1 MRHVDRP
8 QITFFGAADTVTGSR
23 YLVEYGS
30 SQILLES
37 GLFQG
42 PRDIRQRNWDD
53 LSVPAHELDAVVI
66 SHAHLD
72 HCGYLP
78 RLWRQG
84 YRGPIYLTPDT
95 ANLASIVL
103 RDSARIQEE
112 DAFYA
117 KKKGYSKHA
126 EPLPLYDQDD
136 AEGAISLFRP
146 VNFTAW
152 QELPEGGRVRF
163 LPAGHILGAAIVDIE
178 CGGVRI
184 LHSGDLGQGDHP
196 LLVGP
201 HVIPAEHYD
210 AVLVESTYG
219 DREHPPK
226 DDSLS
231 EVITKTISRGGT
243 VLIPAFAVDRTEVL
257 LHALNEAMEAGDI
270 PKVPIYVDSPMAI
283 EALTV
288 YRHAIDRDHAEIR
301 PEIREHLSA
310 SDVFDPGT
318 LETLRTPEES
328 KSINGA
334 PPCII
339 ISASGMAT
347 GGRVLHHLKRL
358 LPDPLSSVIL
368 VGYQAGGTRGAQ
380 LRDGATE
387 VKIHGEQ
394 VPVRAEIHDLGYF
407 SVHAD
412 RNDVLGWLRSAQ
424 IPPKRIVLIHGENEE
439 RRELAPV
446 VEEATG
452 VRAYTPGYEETL
464 TL

>member
-1 MRHVDRP
+1 MSTVDRP
-8 QITFFGAADTVTGSR
+8 RITFFGAADTVTGSR

-42 PRDIRQRNWDD
+42 PRELRQRNWDD
-53 LSVPAHELDAVVI
+53 LSVPASELDAVVI

-95 ANLASIVL
+95 ANLAAIVL
-103 RDSARIQEE
+103 RDSARLQEE

-117 KKKGYSKHA
+117 QKKGYSKHK

-146 VNFTAW
+146 VNFSAE
-152 QELPEGGRVRF
+152 QDLPEGGRVRF
-163 LPAGHILGAAIVDIE
+163 LPAGHILGAAIVDVE

-201 HVIPAEHYD
+201 HVIPEVEYD

-219 DREHPPK
+219 DRVHPPR
-226 DDSLS
+226 DNTLDQ
-231 EVITKTISRGGT
+231 VISSTINRGGT

-257 LHALNEAMEAGDI
+257 LHAINEAVEAGEI
-270 PKVPIYVDSPMAI
+270 PRVPIYVDSPMAI

-288 YRHAIDRDHAEIR
+288 YRHAIDRDHSEIR

-310 SDVFDPGT
+310 ADVFDPGT
-318 LETLRTPEES
+318 LETLRTPEDS

-358 LPDPLSSVIL
+358 LPDPLNSVVL

-380 LRDGATE
+380 LRDGAE
-387 VKIHGEQ
+387 HVRIHGED
-394 VPVRAEIHDLGYF
+394 VAVRAEIHDVGFF

-412 RNDVLGWLRSAQ
+412 RNDVLAWLRSAT
-424 IPPKRIVLIHGENEE
+424 IAPKRIVLIHGENEE
-439 RRELAPV
+439 RNELAPV
-446 VEEATG
+446 VEEKTG
-452 VRAYTPGYEETL
+452 VKVFTPGYEETL

>member
-53 LSVPAHELDAVVI
+53 LSVPAHELDAVII

-412 RNDVLGWLRSAQ
+412 RNDVLGWLRSAE

>member
-1 MRHVDRP
+1 MGSVDRP

-23 YLVEYGS
+23 YLIEYSS
-30 SQILLES
+30 SQVLLES

-42 PRDIRQRNWDD
+42 PRELRQRNWDD
-53 LSVPAHELDAVVI
+53 LSVPARELDAVVV

-84 YRGPIYLTPDT
+84 YRGPVYLTPDT
-95 ANLASIVL
+95 ANLASIIL
-103 RDSARIQEE
+103 RDSARLQEE

-117 KKKGYSKHA
+117 KKKGFSKHA

-201 HVIPAEHYD
+201 HVIPAEQYD

-219 DREHPPK
+219 DREHPAQ
-226 DDSLS
+226 DDSLA
-231 EVITKTISRGGT
+231 EVISNTIQRGGT

-257 LHALNEAMEAGDI
+257 LHALNQAMEAGKI
-270 PKVPIYVDSPMAI
+270 PLVPIYVDSPMAI

-288 YRHAIDRDHAEIR
+288 YRHAIDRDHSEIR

-380 LRDGATE
+380 LRDGATQLR
-387 VKIHGEQ
+387 IHGED
-394 VPVRAEIHDLGYF
+394 VSVRAEIHDLGFF

-412 RNDVLGWLRSAQ
+412 RNDVVGWLRTAE
-424 IPPKRIVLIHGENEE
+424 IPPRRIVLIHGENEE
-439 RRELAPV
+439 RDELAPV

-452 VRAYTPGYEETL
+452 VRVYTPRYEETL

>member
-53 LSVPAHELDAVVI
+53 LSVPAHELDAVII

>member
-1 MRHVDRP
+1 MATVSTP

-23 YLVEYGS
+23 FLIEYGS

-42 PRDIRQRNWDD
+42 PRELRQRNWDD
-53 LSVPAHELDAVVI
+53 LSVPADQLDAVMI

-95 ANLASIVL
+95 ANLAAIVL
-103 RDSARIQEE
+103 RDSAHLQEE
-112 DAFYA
+112 DAKYA
-117 KKKGYSKHA
+117 AKRGYSKHKK
-126 EPLPLYDQDD
+126 PLPLYDSDD
-136 AEGAISLFRP
+136 AEGAISLFVP
-146 VNFTAW
+146 VNFSAW
-152 QELPEGGRVRF
+152 HELPEGGRVRF
-163 LPAGHILGAAIVDIE
+163 LPAGHILGAALVDLDLP
-178 CGGVRI
+178 GARI
-184 LHSGDLGQGDHP
+184 LHSGDLGEGNHP
-196 LLVGP
+196 LLQGP
-201 HVIPAEHYD
+201 HEIPAEHYD
-210 AVLVESTYG
+210 AVMVESTYG
-219 DREHPPK
+219 NRVHPPR
-226 DDSLS
+226 DASLA
-231 EVITKTISRGGT
+231 ETISQTINRGGT

-257 LHALNEAMEAGDI
+257 LYAINEAMEAGEI
-270 PKVPIYVDSPMAI
+270 PTVPIYVDSPMAI
-283 EALTV
+283 NALVV
-288 YRHAIDRDHAEIR
+288 YRHAIDADHVEIR

-310 SDVFDPGT
+310 RDVFNPGT
-318 LETLRTPEES
+318 LETLRSPDES

-358 LPDPLSSVIL
+358 LPDEKNSVIL
-368 VGYQAGGTRGAQ
+368 VGYQAMGTRGAA

-387 VKIHGEQ
+387 VKIHGSMIS
-394 VPVRAEIHDLGYF
+394 VRAEVHDLAFF

-412 RNDVLGWLRSAQ
+412 RDDVVGWLKTAE
-424 IPPKRIVLIHGENEE
+424 IPPKRIVLVHGENDQ
-439 RRELAPV
+439 RNELAPV

-452 VRAYTPGYEETL
+452 SPVVMPGYEETL

>member
-53 LSVPAHELDAVVI
+53 LSVPAHELDAVII

-243 VLIPAFAVDRTEVL
+243 VLIPAFAVDRTEAL

-380 LRDGATE
+380 LRDGASE

>member
-1 MRHVDRP
+1 MGSVDRP

-23 YLVEYGS
+23 YLIEYGS
-30 SQILLES
+30 SQVLLES

-42 PRDIRQRNWDD
+42 PRELRQRNWDD
-53 LSVPAHELDAVVI
+53 LSVPARELDAVVV

-84 YRGPIYLTPDT
+84 YRGPVYLTPDT
-95 ANLASIVL
+95 ANLASIIL
-103 RDSARIQEE
+103 RDSARLQEE

-117 KKKGYSKHA
+117 KKKGFSKHA

-201 HVIPAEHYD
+201 HVIPAEQYD

-219 DREHPPK
+219 DREHPAQ
-226 DDSLS
+226 DDSLA
-231 EVITKTISRGGT
+231 EVISNTIERGGT

-257 LHALNEAMEAGDI
+257 LHALNQAMEAGKI
-270 PKVPIYVDSPMAI
+270 PLVPIYVDSPMAI

-288 YRHAIDRDHAEIR
+288 YRHAIDRDHSEIR

-380 LRDGATE
+380 LRDGATQLR
-387 VKIHGEQ
+387 IHGDD
-394 VPVRAEIHDLGYF
+394 VSVRAEIHDLGFF

-412 RNDVLGWLRSAQ
+412 RNDVVGWLRTAEV
-424 IPPKRIVLIHGENEE
+424 PPRRIVLIHGENEE
-439 RRELAPV
+439 RDELAPV

-452 VRAYTPGYEETL
+452 VRVYTPRYEETL

>member
-1 MRHVDRP
+1 MGSVDRP

-23 YLVEYGS
+23 YLIEYGS
-30 SQILLES
+30 SQVLLES

-42 PRDIRQRNWDD
+42 PRELRQRNWDD
-53 LSVPAHELDAVVI
+53 LSVPARELDAVVV

-84 YRGPIYLTPDT
+84 YRGPVYLTPDT
-95 ANLASIVL
+95 ANLASIIL
-103 RDSARIQEE
+103 RDSARLQEE

-117 KKKGYSKHA
+117 KKKGFSKHA

-201 HVIPAEHYD
+201 HVIPAERYD

-219 DREHPPK
+219 DREHPAQ
-226 DDSLS
+226 DDSLA
-231 EVITKTISRGGT
+231 EVISNTIERGGT

-257 LHALNEAMEAGDI
+257 LHALNQAMDAGKI
-270 PKVPIYVDSPMAI
+270 PLVPIYVDSPMAI

-288 YRHAIDRDHAEIR
+288 YRHAIDRDHSEIR

-380 LRDGATE
+380 LRDGATQLR
-387 VKIHGEQ
+387 IHGDD
-394 VPVRAEIHDLGYF
+394 VSVRAEIHDLGFF

-412 RNDVLGWLRSAQ
+412 RNDVVGWLRTAEV
-424 IPPKRIVLIHGENEE
+424 PPRRIVLIHGENEE
-439 RRELAPV
+439 RDELAPV

-452 VRAYTPGYEETL
+452 VRVYTPRYEETL

>member
-1 MRHVDRP
+1 MGSVDRP

-23 YLVEYGS
+23 YLIEYGS
-30 SQILLES
+30 SQVLLES

-42 PRDIRQRNWDD
+42 PRELRQRNWDD
-53 LSVPAHELDAVVI
+53 LSVPARELDAVVV

-84 YRGPIYLTPDT
+84 YRGPVYLTPDT
-95 ANLASIVL
+95 ANLASIIL
-103 RDSARIQEE
+103 RDSARLQEE

-117 KKKGYSKHA
+117 KKKGFSKHA

-201 HVIPAEHYD
+201 HVIPAERYD

-219 DREHPPK
+219 DREHPAQ
-226 DDSLS
+226 DDSLA
-231 EVITKTISRGGT
+231 EVISNTIQRGGT

-257 LHALNEAMEAGDI
+257 LHALNQAIEAGKI
-270 PKVPIYVDSPMAI
+270 PLVPIYVDSPMAI

-288 YRHAIDRDHAEIR
+288 YRHAIDRDHSEIR

-380 LRDGATE
+380 LRDGATQLR
-387 VKIHGEQ
+387 IHGDD
-394 VPVRAEIHDLGYF
+394 VSVRAEIHDLGFF

-412 RNDVLGWLRSAQ
+412 RNDVVGWLRTAEV
-424 IPPKRIVLIHGENEE
+424 PPRRIVLIHGENEE
-439 RRELAPV
+439 RDELAPV

-452 VRAYTPGYEETL
+452 VRVYTPRYEETL

>member
-1 MRHVDRP
+1 MRHVGRP

-53 LSVPAHELDAVVI
+53 LSVPAHELDAVII

-219 DREHPPK
+219 DREHSPK

-231 EVITKTISRGGT
+231 EVITETISRGGT

-270 PKVPIYVDSPMAI
+270 PKVPIDVDSPMAI

-380 LRDGATE
+380 LRDGARE
-387 VKIHGEQ
+387 VKIHGEM
-394 VPVRAEIHDLGYF
+394 VAVRAEIHDLGYF

-412 RNDVLGWLRSAQ
+412 RNDVLGWLRSAE

>member
-53 LSVPAHELDAVVI
+53 LSVPAHELDAVII

-201 HVIPAEHYD
+201 HVIPAVHYD

-219 DREHPPK
+219 NREHPPK

-257 LHALNEAMEAGDI
+257 LHALNEAMEAGYI

-380 LRDGATE
+380 LRDGASE

-412 RNDVLGWLRSAQ
+412 RNDVLGWLRSAE
-424 IPPKRIVLIHGENEE
+424 IPPKHIVLIHGENEE

>member
-1 MRHVDRP
+1 VGSVDRP

-23 YLVEYGS
+23 YLIEYSS
-30 SQILLES
+30 SQVLLES

-42 PRDIRQRNWDD
+42 PRELRQRNWDD
-53 LSVPAHELDAVVI
+53 LSVPARELDAVVV

-95 ANLASIVL
+95 ANLASIIL
-103 RDSARIQEE
+103 RDSARLQEE

-126 EPLPLYDQDD
+126 EPLPLYDQND

-201 HVIPAEHYD
+201 HVIPAEQYD

-219 DREHPPK
+219 DREHPAQ
-226 DDSLS
+226 DDSLA
-231 EVITKTISRGGT
+231 EVISQTIDRGGT

-257 LHALNEAMEAGDI
+257 LHALNQAMEAGKI
-270 PKVPIYVDSPMAI
+270 PMVPIYVDSPMAI

-288 YRHAIDRDHAEIR
+288 YRHAIDRDHSEIR

-380 LRDGATE
+380 LRDGATRLR
-387 VKIHGEQ
+387 IHGDD
-394 VPVRAEIHDLGYF
+394 VSVRAEIHDLGFF

-412 RNDVLGWLRSAQ
+412 RNDVVGWLRTAEVA
-424 IPPKRIVLIHGENEE
+424 PRRIVLIHGEDEE
-439 RRELAPV
+439 RNELAPV

-452 VRAYTPGYEETL
+452 VKVYTPGYEETL

>member
-1 MRHVDRP
+1 MRSVARP

-23 YLVEYGS
+23 YLIEYGS

-42 PRDIRQRNWDD
+42 PRELRQRNWDD
-53 LSVPAHELDAVVI
+53 LSVPAHELDAVIV

-95 ANLASIVL
+95 ANLASIIL
-103 RDSARIQEE
+103 RDSARLQEE

-201 HVIPAEHYD
+201 HVIPPVQYD

-226 DDSLS
+226 DNSLA
-231 EVITKTISRGGT
+231 EVISRTIDRGGT

-257 LHALNEAMEAGDI
+257 LHAINGAMEAGEI
-270 PKVPIYVDSPMAI
+270 PMVPIYVDSPMAI

-301 PEIREHLSA
+301 PEIRDHLSA

-380 LRDGATE
+380 LRDGAE
-387 VKIHGEQ
+387 QVRIHGEDIA
-394 VPVRAEIHDLGYF
+394 VRAEVHDLGHF

-412 RNDVLGWLRSAQ
+412 RTDVIGWLRSAEVW
-424 IPPKRIVLIHGENEE
+424 PKRIVLVHGENEE
-439 RRELAPV
+439 RDELAPV

-452 VRAYTPGYEETL
+452 VKVYTPGYEETL

>member
-1 MRHVDRP
+1 MGSVDRP

-23 YLVEYGS
+23 YLIEYGS
-30 SQILLES
+30 SQVLLES

-42 PRDIRQRNWDD
+42 PRELRQRNWDD
-53 LSVPAHELDAVVI
+53 LSVPARELDAVVV

-84 YRGPIYLTPDT
+84 YRGPVYLTPDT
-95 ANLASIVL
+95 ANLASIIL
-103 RDSARIQEE
+103 RDSARLQEE

-117 KKKGYSKHA
+117 KKKGFSKHA

-178 CGGVRI
+178 CGGARI

-201 HVIPAEHYD
+201 HVIPAEQYD

-219 DREHPPK
+219 DREHPAQ
-226 DDSLS
+226 DDSLA
-231 EVITKTISRGGT
+231 EVISNTIQRGGT

-257 LHALNEAMEAGDI
+257 LHALNQAMEAGKI
-270 PKVPIYVDSPMAI
+270 PLVPIYVDSPMAI

-288 YRHAIDRDHAEIR
+288 YRHAIDRDHSEIR

-380 LRDGATE
+380 LRDGATQLR
-387 VKIHGEQ
+387 IHGDD
-394 VPVRAEIHDLGYF
+394 VSVRAEIHDLGFF

-412 RNDVLGWLRSAQ
+412 RNDVVGWLRTAE
-424 IPPKRIVLIHGENEE
+424 IPPRRIVLIHGENEE
-439 RRELAPV
+439 RDELAPV

-452 VRAYTPGYEETL
+452 VRVYTPRYEETL

>member
-1 MRHVDRP
+1 MGSVDRP

-23 YLVEYGS
+23 YLIEYGS

-53 LSVPAHELDAVVI
+53 LSVPARELDAVII

-95 ANLASIVL
+95 ANLAAIIL
-103 RDSARIQEE
+103 RDSARLQEE

-136 AEGAISLFRP
+136 AEGAISLFQP

-178 CGGVRI
+178 CGGVRL

-201 HVIPAEHYD
+201 HVIPAEQYD

-226 DDSLS
+226 DNSLS
-231 EVITKTISRGGT
+231 EVISSTIGRGGT

-257 LHALNEAMEAGDI
+257 LHAINEAMEAGEM
-270 PKVPIYVDSPMAI
+270 PMVPIYVDSPMAI

-288 YRHAIDRDHAEIR
+288 YRHAIDRDHSEIR

-334 PPCII
+334 PACII

-380 LRDGATE
+380 LRDGAE
-387 VKIHGEQ
+387 LVKIHGEEI
-394 VPVRAEIHDLGYF
+394 PVRAEIHDLGYF

-412 RNDVLGWLRSAQ
+412 RNDVIAWLRSAEVW
-424 IPPKRIVLIHGENEE
+424 PKRIVLIHGENEE
-439 RRELAPV
+439 RDELAPV

-452 VRAYTPGYEETL
+452 VKVYTPGYEETL